1 MKTNELIDWLVL
13 FNASYQD
20 ITRVFNET
28 SEKEWHKA
36 EQAYQQIKQILQDH
50 SRLTSE
56 PSEEWLEEKAIE
68 WHEEHGLRGYLD
80 IHEKER
86 YMRDIRQFIKDWQGG
101 GK

>member
-1 MKTNELIDWLVL
+1 MKTDELIKWLDYWYGISPA
-13 FNASYQD
+13 FTYFSQ
-20 ITRVFNET
+20 RPSGE
-28 SEKEWHKA
+28 EK
-36 EQAYQQIKQILQDH
+36 QAYQQIKQILHDY

-56 PSEEWLEEKAIE
+56 PSDGFLEEKAIE